1 MIPSRP
7 TVIRATLVVLVA
19 ASMAACASAPK
30 PMGPVAPSAPPP
42 QPPASTTVPQPIPS
56 PMVEDSGAPKPG
68 SARDFVINAGDLV
81 YFDTDRFDVR
91 ADARGILD
99 AQAAWLARYPAVRVR
114 IEGNCDERG
123 TRDYNFGLGARRAAA
138 VKNYLVGHGLSVT
151 RIDTVSFGK
160 EHPLDTGTGE
170 EAEAHNRNA
179 HTLITDGA
187 R

>member
-1 MIPSRP
+1 MIPSRSAAL
-7 TVIRATLVVLVA
+7 RATLIALAA

-30 PMGPVAPSAPPP
+30 PMGPVATSAPP
-42 QPPASTTVPQPIPS
+42 PPASTTVPQPAPG
-56 PMVEDSGAPKPG
+56 PVVEDAGAPKPG

-91 ADARGILD
+91 ADARGVLD
-99 AQAAWLARYPAVRVR
+99 AQASWLARYPAVRVR

-123 TRDYNFGLGARRAAA
+123 TREYNFALGARRAAA
-138 VKNYLVGHGLSVT
+138 VKNYLVGHGLSAA
-151 RIDTVSFGK
+151 RIETVSFGK
-160 EHPLDTGTGE
+160 EHLLDTGMGE

-179 HTLITDGA
+179 HSLITDGA